1 MILSRI
7 SIISI
12 NNHYNLAKSITLCS
26 LKRQTVAFYFKTFS
40 INSHP
45 LTPVKEVWP
54 QLSFLNPLSNLMNKK
69 IVIKSYISDVIFI
82 NVIFINLLSVLIF
95 IYHCVEIIFTEQAG
109 VISFPREKK

>member
-26 LKRQTVAFYFKTFS
+26 LKRQSVAFYFKTFS

-82 NVIFINLLSVLIF
+82 NLLSVLIF
-95 IYHCVEIIFTEQAG
+95 IYHFVEIIFTEQAG
-109 VISFPREKK
+109 VISFHREKK

>member
-26 LKRQTVAFYFKTFS
+26 LKRQSVAFYFKTFS

-45 LTPVKEVWP
+45 LTPVKEIWP

-69 IVIKSYISDVIFI
+69 TVIKSCISD
-82 NVIFINLLSVLIF
+82 VIFINLLSVLII
-95 IYHCVEIIFTEQAG
+95 IYHFAKIIFTEQAG
-109 VISFPREKK
+109 VTSFPREKN